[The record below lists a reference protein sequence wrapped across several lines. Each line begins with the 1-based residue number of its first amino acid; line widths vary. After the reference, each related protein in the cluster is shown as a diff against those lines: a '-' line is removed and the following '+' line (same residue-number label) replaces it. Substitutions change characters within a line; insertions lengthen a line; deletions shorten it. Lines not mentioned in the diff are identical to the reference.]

1 MDDLLLVYNK
11 EIKELKEQFKKLKE
25 EGSIDEDKLSSD
37 VKVAKDNARIRKFK
51 IEADDK
57 EADVNKKK
65 IENVYSPELELAKI
79 DNEKSKHKL
88 EETKN
93 AKEINKNN
101 NEKSLDQMKFQFED
115 EKLKHELAILQQRC
129 EIDLQIQK
137 DHDVA
142 NKKLEA
148 LKDEIEW
155 HKKNEEKKIV
165 ELEDSYTNK
174 NRQLQL
180 DKLKDDV
187 EVQKLNNQLKELKRQ
202 SELNYDNA
210 IEKIQKEEEAIKK
223 QIEEVC
229 KFPKYWMGVWCGYS
243 LYTIMIVVIFLLYKS
258 IVSHLSLQLIS
269 IIVIIT
275 ILLIIWVVSMIYF
288 IRSYNRYCIN
298 KQKAKE
304 YYEAMIRALYER
316 RIKILD
322 KEL

>member
-57 EADVNKKK
+57 EADVNKKR

-101 NEKSLDQMKFQFED
+101 NEKSLDQMKFQLED

-142 NKKLEA
+142 NQKLEA

-229 KFPKYWMGVWCGYS
+229 KFPKYWRVVRRSYILS
-243 LYTIMIVVIFLLYKS
+243 TIGIAIFAFFWDLKLSTLFTAIV
-258 IVSHLSLQLIS
+258 
-269 IIVIIT
+269 
-275 ILLIIWVVSMIYF
+275 LLIIWALFTVYF
-288 IRSYNRYCIN
+288 VRYYNKCLTN
-298 KQKAKE
+298 QQKAKE
-304 YYEAMIRALYER
+304 PYEAMIRALYER

>member
-57 EADVNKKK
+57 EADVNKKR

-101 NEKSLDQMKFQFED
+101 NEKSLDQIKFQLED
-115 EKLKHELAILQQRC
+115 EKLKHELAILQQKC

-142 NKKLEA
+142 NQKLEA

-223 QIEEVC
+223 RIEVVC
-229 KFPKYWMGVWCGYS
+229 KFPKYWWVVWIVYS
-243 LYTIMIVVIFLLYKS
+243 ICTIGIVAFALYKLNLS
-258 IVSHLSLQLIS
+258 TLFTAIV
-269 IIVIIT
+269 
-275 ILLIIWVVSMIYF
+275 LLIIWALFTVYF
-288 IRSYNRYCIN
+288 IRDYNKIRTD
-298 KQKAKE
+298 KQKEKE
-304 YYEAMIRALYER
+304 PYEAMIRALYER

>member
-57 EADVNKKK
+57 EADVNKKR

-101 NEKSLDQMKFQFED
+101 NEKSLDQMKFQLED

-142 NKKLEA
+142 NQKLEA

-229 KFPKYWMGVWCGYS
+229 KFPKYWRVVRRSYILS
-243 LYTIMIVVIFLLYKS
+243 TIGIAIFAFFGDLKLSTLFTAIV
-258 IVSHLSLQLIS
+258 
-269 IIVIIT
+269 
-275 ILLIIWVVSMIYF
+275 LLIIWALFTVYF
-288 IRSYNRYCIN
+288 VRYYNKCLTN
-298 KQKAKE
+298 QQKAKE
-304 YYEAMIRALYER
+304 PYEAMIRALYER

>member
-1 MDDLLLVYNK
+1 MGMMDDLLLVYNK
-11 EIKELKEQFKKLKE
+11 EIKELKEQLKKLKE

-37 VKVAKDNARIRKFK
+37 VKIAKDNARIRKFK

-57 EADVNKKK
+57 EADVNKKR

-93 AKEINKNN
+93 AKKINKNN
-101 NEKSLDQMKFQFED
+101 NEKSLDQMKFQLED

-142 NKKLEA
+142 NQKQEA
-148 LKDEIEW
+148 IKDEIEW

-165 ELEDSYTNK
+165 ELEESYTNK

-187 EVQKLNNQLKELKRQ
+187 EVQKLNNQLRELKRQ

-223 QIEEVC
+223 QIKGVC
-229 KFPKYWMGVWCGYS
+229 KFPIYRVVMWM
-243 LYTIMIVVIFLLYKS
+243 LYVISTICIAIFAFIWDLKLSTLFTAIV
-258 IVSHLSLQLIS
+258 
-269 IIVIIT
+269 
-275 ILLIIWVVSMIYF
+275 LLIIWVLFTVYF
-288 IRSYNRYCIN
+288 VRDYNKYLTN
-298 KQKAKE
+298 QQKAKE
-304 YYEAMIRALYER
+304 SYEAMIRALYER

>member
-1 MDDLLLVYNK
+1 MDDLLLVYDK

-57 EADVNKKK
+57 EADVNKKR

-101 NEKSLDQMKFQFED
+101 NEKSLDQMKFQLED

-142 NKKLEA
+142 NQKLEA

-229 KFPKYWMGVWCGYS
+229 KFPKYWRVVRRSYILS
-243 LYTIMIVVIFLLYKS
+243 TIGIAIFAFFGDLKLSTLFTAIV
-258 IVSHLSLQLIS
+258 
-269 IIVIIT
+269 
-275 ILLIIWVVSMIYF
+275 LLIIWALFTVYF
-288 IRSYNRYCIN
+288 VRYYNKCLTN
-298 KQKAKE
+298 QQKTKE
-304 YYEAMIRALYER
+304 PYEAMIRALYER